1 MVPNQ
6 PLEGVRMTTEATAPK
21 TGRKREVLE
30 SVTIRF
36 AGDSGDGV
44 QQVGGQF
51 TTTSAVFG
59 NDLSTFPDFPAE
71 IRAPAGT
78 LPGVSGF
85 QIQFAAKDI
94 HTPGDQPDV
103 LVAFN
108 PAALLVNIKDMAPNS
123 VVIVN
128 TDSFDEVDLKKAQC
142 TTNPLEDGSLS
153 AFNTFKIPIT
163 ELTLKALEP
172 VQMTHKDKE
181 RCKNYFAL
189 GVLYWLYNRPLET
202 TLHHIQDKFGKDK
215 YGKPTPQLVESN
227 SLALKAGWGYAEAT
241 ELFRS
246 QYEVPPA
253 TYAPGKYR
261 NVMGNEALA
270 LGLVAA
276 GKLSGLP
283 IFYGSYPITPA
294 SDILHDLSKY
304 KNFGVITFQA
314 EDEIAAVTAA
324 IGASYAGALGVT
336 GTSGP
341 GVALKSEAINLAV
354 MVELPLIICDV
365 QRGGP
370 STGLPTKTEQADL
383 LQALYGR
390 NSESPVCVL
399 APATPGDCFD
409 MAIQAARIATKY
421 MVPVFILSDGY
432 LANGAEP
439 WKLPKLS
446 DLPKFPVKFQTAPD
460 HFAPYLRDEIT
471 LARPWALPGT
481 PGLEHRI
488 GGIEKSHIY
497 GNVSYDPDN
506 HDFMCRIRAAK
517 IQRIVQDVPD
527 AQVHGDPDA
536 KILMLGWGSPYGSIT
551 AAVEEARRRG
561 IKVAQVH
568 LRHLNPFPANL
579 GAILKKYPR
588 ILVPELN
595 LGQLLMVIRAK
606 FLVDAR
612 GLNKVQGKPFKVA
625 ELVEA
630 IEQEAKSLGGNG
642 QR

>member
-1 MVPNQ
+1 
-6 PLEGVRMTTEATAPK
+6 MTTEATAPK
-21 TGRKREVLE
+21 TGRKREVLDQ
-30 SVTIRF
+30 VTIRF

-51 TTTSAVFG
+51 TTTSAVLG
-59 NDLSTFPDFPAE
+59 NDLATFPDFPAE

-85 QIQFAAKDI
+85 QIQFASKDI

-128 TDSFDEVDLKKAQC
+128 TDAFDEVDLKKAQC
-142 TTNPLEDGSLS
+142 STNPLEDGTLS
-153 AFNTFKIPIT
+153 AYNTFKIPIT

-189 GVLYWLYNRPLET
+189 GVLYWLYSRPLDN
-202 TLHHIQDKFGKDK
+202 TLQHIADKFGKDK
-215 YGKPTPQLVESN
+215 YGKPTPHLVESN
-227 SLALKAGWGYAEAT
+227 SLALKAGWGYAEAS

-253 TYAPGKYR
+253 TYAPGRYR

-270 LGLVAA
+270 LGLVAG

-304 KNFGVITFQA
+304 KNFGVVTFQA

-324 IGASYAGALGVT
+324 IGASYAGAIGVT

-354 MVELPLIICDV
+354 MVELPLIIVDV

-409 MAIQAARIATKY
+409 MAIQAVRIATKY

-439 WKLPKLS
+439 WKLPKLA
-446 DLPKFPVKFQTAPD
+446 DLPKIPVKFQTEPSN
-460 HFAPYLRDEIT
+460 FAPYLRDEIT

-488 GGIEKSHIY
+488 GGIEKSHIH
-497 GNVSYDPDN
+497 GNVSYDPEN

-527 AQVHGDPDA
+527 AQVHGDADA
-536 KILMLGWGSPYGSIT
+536 KILMLGWGSPYGAIT
-551 AAVEEARRRG
+551 AACEEARRRG

-579 GAILKKYPR
+579 GAILKKYPKV
-588 ILVPELN
+588 LVPELN
-595 LGQLLMVIRAK
+595 LGQLLMVVRAK

-630 IEQEAKSLGGNG
+630 IEQENKALGGNG
-642 QR
+642 HP

>member
-1 MVPNQ
+1 
-6 PLEGVRMTTEATAPK
+6 MTTDTSAPK

-30 SVTIRF
+30 NVTIRF

-51 TTTSAVFG
+51 TTTSAVLG

-85 QIQFAAKDI
+85 QIQFASRDI

-128 TDSFDEVDLKKAQC
+128 TDAFDEVDLKKAGC
-142 TTNPLEDGSLS
+142 STNPLEDGTLS
-153 AFNTFKIPIT
+153 AYNTFRIPIT

-189 GVLYWLYNRPLET
+189 GVLYWLYNRPMDT

-215 YGKPTPQLVESN
+215 YGKPTPHLVESN
-227 SLALKAGWGYAEAT
+227 SLALKAGWGYAEAS

-253 TYAPGKYR
+253 TYAPGRYR

-270 LGLVAA
+270 LGLVAG

-304 KNFGVITFQA
+304 KNFGVVTFQA

-324 IGASYAGALGVT
+324 IGASYAGAIGVT

-354 MVELPLIICDV
+354 MVELPLVIVDV

-409 MAIQAARIATKY
+409 MAIQAVRIATKY

-439 WKLPKLS
+439 WKLPRLQ
-446 DLPKFPVKFQTAPD
+446 DLPKITVKFQTEPD

-471 LARPWALPGT
+471 LARPWARPGT

-488 GGIEKSHIY
+488 GGIEKSHIH
-497 GNVSYDPDN
+497 GNVSYDPEN

-527 AQVHGDPDA
+527 AQVHGDADA

-551 AAVEEARRRG
+551 AACEEARRRG

-588 ILVPELN
+588 VLVPELN
-595 LGQLLMVIRAK
+595 LGQLLMMIRSK

-612 GLNKVQGKPFKVA
+612 GLNKVQGKPFKVS

-630 IEQEAKSLGGNG
+630 IEQESKALQGNG
-642 QR
+642 SAK

>member
-1 MVPNQ
+1 
-6 PLEGVRMTTEATAPK
+6 MTTEATAPK
-21 TGRKREVLE
+21 TGRTREVLD

-94 HTPGDQPDV
+94 HTPGDAPDV

-108 PAALLVNIKDMAPNS
+108 PAALLVNIKDMAPNT

-202 TLHHIQDKFGKDK
+202 TLQHIQDKFGKDK
-215 YGKPTPQLVESN
+215 YGKPTPHLVESN

-246 QYEVPPA
+246 QYDVPPA

-439 WKLPKLS
+439 WKLPKLA
-446 DLPKFPVKFQTAPD
+446 DLPKIPVKFQTQPD

-497 GNVSYDPDN
+497 GNVSYDPEN

-527 AQVHGDPDA
+527 VQVHGDADA

-588 ILVPELN
+588 VIVPELN

-606 FLVDAR
+606 YLVDAR

-630 IEQEAKSLGGNG
+630 IEQEAKSLQGNG
-642 QR
+642 SAK

>member
-1 MVPNQ
+1 
-6 PLEGVRMTTEATAPK
+6 MTTEATAPK
-21 TGRKREVLE
+21 TGRTREVLD

-94 HTPGDQPDV
+94 HTPGDAPDV

-108 PAALLVNIKDMAPNS
+108 PAALLVNIKDMAPNT